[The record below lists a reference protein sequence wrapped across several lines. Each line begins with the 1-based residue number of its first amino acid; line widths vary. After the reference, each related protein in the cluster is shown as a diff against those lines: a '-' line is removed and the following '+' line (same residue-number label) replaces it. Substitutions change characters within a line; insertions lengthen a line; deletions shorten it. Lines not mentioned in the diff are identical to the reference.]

1 MAVVL
6 GTISHPMHLFIFGM
20 EKLNIRELIICPHVY
35 SQLVKEMGFKV
46 CREQNERGQ
55 QGGDKIHGS
64 VLFSKPEE
72 L

>member
-6 GTISHPMHLFIFGM
+6 GTISHPMHLFILGM

-35 SQLVKEMGFKV
+35 SQLVKEMGFKI

-55 QGGDKIHGS
+55 
-64 VLFSKPEE
+64 
-72 L
+72 